1 MVTEMD
7 TEMDITALKKIF
19 SVLSSKELPSEK
31 FYQKLNV
38 FHLKLSQHYKVCESL
53 KDPYKNV
60 PKIKKLCAK
69 LVSYLK
75 NIYAESKEGNFD
87 CIYCKLLSFWVYDQ
101 LLDLFPGKDTEA
113 SIVFANFQVIWND
126 IIEGRLYKSI
136 KDKCNPYSTIVTDPE
151 WKDRKELYD
160 YCIDCD
166 TIIEL
171 SNSDDIVCRKY
182 HKYIKDKKK
191 LYDKFDKLFSEDDKL
206 KCPIFY
212 NKCKGYDLETVLPK
226 LNCHSKILEE
236 EASSAKK
243 LQSDLLN
250 PTGNSVKT
258 SLPATKL
265 GDVLLGVVV
274 TSMASGAIY
283 RFTPIGNRLR
293 ANFGNKTLVRSNL
306 NGGGNALLD
315 YTSDSFN
322 PYYENREEHYIGYHS
337 T

>member
-1 MVTEMD
+1 MN
-7 TEMDITALKKIF
+7 ITALENLF

-53 KDPYKNV
+53 NDPYKNNIS
-60 PKIKKLCAK
+60 IKRLCAK
-69 LVSYLK
+69 LVSYLI
-75 NIYAESKEGNFD
+75 NIYRESKDGDFD
-87 CIYCKLLSFWVYDQ
+87 CIYCKLLSFWVYGQ
-101 LLDLFPGKDTEA
+101 LLDLFPGNDKEA

-126 IIEGRLYKSI
+126 INEDELYKSI
-136 KDKCNPYSTIVTDPE
+136 KDKCDPYSRIVADPE
-151 WKDRKELYD
+151 WKDRKKLYD
-160 YCIDCD
+160 YCIDHD
-166 TIIEL
+166 TFIEL
-171 SNSDDIVCRKY
+171 SKSDDKICRKY
-182 HKYIKDKKK
+182 HNHIEQKKE
-191 LYDKFDKLFSEDDKL
+191 LYDKIDKLFSEDRL

-212 NKCKGYDLETVLPK
+212 NKCTGYNPEAVLPK
-226 LNCHSKILEE
+226 LKCHSKILEE